1 MNLRIFHPVG
11 SRMRCTESTCSIKWK
26 WYEWKEARDEKDEKD
41 STRVKSREK
50 DITDFPCQ
58 MGTLPKVFF
67 LLRDE

>member
-1 MNLRIFHPVG
+1 
-11 SRMRCTESTCSIKWK
+11 MRCTESTCSIMWK
-26 WYEWKEARDEKDEKD
+26 GYGWKEVRDEKDEKDEKD